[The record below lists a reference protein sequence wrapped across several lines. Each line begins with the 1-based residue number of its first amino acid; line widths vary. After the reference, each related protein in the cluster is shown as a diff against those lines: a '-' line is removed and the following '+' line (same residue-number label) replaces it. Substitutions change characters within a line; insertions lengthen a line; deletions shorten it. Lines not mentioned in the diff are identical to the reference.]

1 MIEDRE
7 IVEWLLEAAAAH
19 PSRGFWKFYDLA
31 RTQGREWNH
40 KRMHRVYCNLRL
52 NLPRR
57 TKRRVPRRERRPLV
71 APVSLNRV
79 WAMDFMHDA
88 LYDGRPFRT
97 FNLLDEANR
106 ESLAIEVGTSI
117 PARRVTR
124 VLDQAIE
131 MYGRPTALRC
141 DNGPEFISQHLQDWA
156 EENEI
161 DVLYIQPGKPA
172 QNAFIERFNRT
183 YRQEV
188 LDAYVFETIRD
199 VEEITEAWRIDYNE
213 KRPHDALGRIP
224 PVSFMKRPSNPGLS
238 SFEMCA

>member
-1 MIEDRE
+1 MAARSRRSPPEPR
-7 IVEWLLEAAAAH
+7 LLE
-19 PSRGFWKFYDLA
+19 
-31 RTQGREWNH
+31 
-40 KRMHRVYCNLRL
+40 VLRL
-52 NLPRR
+52 GPHPGPGMESQANASCVLQSTAQPAAPNEAASAEAGAPAARR
-57 TKRRVPRRERRPLV
+57 ARVAQPGLGHGFHARRALRRKTLSYVQSARR
-71 APVSLNRV
+71 SQS
-79 WAMDFMHDA
+79 
-88 LYDGRPFRT
+88 
-97 FNLLDEANR
+97 R
-106 ESLAIEVGTSI
+106 ESCDRSGDIHPGS
-117 PARRVTR
+117 PCDSDARSGDRNVR
-124 VLDQAIE
+124 AA
-131 MYGRPTALRC
+131 TALRC
-141 DNGPEFISQHLQDWA
+141 DNGPGFISQHLQDWA